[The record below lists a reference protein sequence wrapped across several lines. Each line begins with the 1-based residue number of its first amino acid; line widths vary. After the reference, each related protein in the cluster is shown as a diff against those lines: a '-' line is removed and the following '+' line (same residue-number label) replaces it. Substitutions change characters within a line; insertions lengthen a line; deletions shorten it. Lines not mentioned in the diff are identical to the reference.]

1 MTRMDCFC
9 FMAFILRKQHTWHYV
24 GCLKTQVGNPQ
35 TFGSEESEDSME
47 QTARSPAK
55 DKKKQQLVKAS

>member
-1 MTRMDCFC
+1 
-9 FMAFILRKQHTWHYV
+9 MAFILRKQHNWHYV